1 MNPFLAAKL
10 GVYLH
15 GLSGDVAA
23 KQKSPYGVMASDL
36 LDGLTEVLIN
46 TKCFQKEGNEN
57 ETV

>member
-1 MNPFLAAKL
+1 M
-10 GVYLH
+10 YLH
-15 GLSGDVAA
+15 GLSGDVGA

-36 LDGLTEVLIN
+36 LDGLTEVLTN